1 MSARADNEQKKRI
14 TAGYEIFDSI
24 NIGKAEFVVGR
35 NIHAPSQY
43 VTWECSNGNNYFWG
57 HYFSDRSEALRDMYS
72 RAEAEISFIKNSI
85 RPTKKRE
92 EREER

>member
-1 MSARADNEQKKRI
+1 MADNEQKIRI
-14 TAGYEIFDSI
+14 NAGYEIFDSI
-24 NIGKAEFVVGR
+24 NIGKAEFVVGK

-85 RPTKKRE
+85 HPAKKRE

>member
-1 MSARADNEQKKRI
+1 MADNEQNKRI
-14 TAGYEIFDSI
+14 NAGYEIFDSI
-24 NIGKAEFVVGR
+24 KIGKAEFVVGK
-35 NIHAPSQY
+35 NTHAPSQY
-43 VTWECSNGNNYFWG
+43 VTWECSNGDNYFWG

-85 RPTKKRE
+85 RPAKKRE

>member
-1 MSARADNEQKKRI
+1 MADNEQKKRNN
-14 TAGYEIFDSI
+14 AGYEIFDSI
-24 NIGKAEFVVGR
+24 KIGKAEFVVGK

-85 RPTKKRE
+85 RPAKKRE

>member
-1 MSARADNEQKKRI
+1 MADNKQNKRI
-14 TAGYEIFDSI
+14 NAGYEIFDSI
-24 NIGKAEFVVGR
+24 EIGKAEFVVGK
-35 NIHAPSQY
+35 NIYAPSQY
-43 VTWECSNGNNYFWG
+43 VTWECSNSDNYFWG

-85 RPTKKRE
+85 RPAKKRE

>member
-1 MSARADNEQKKRI
+1 MADNEQKKRI
-14 TAGYEIFDSI
+14 NAGYEIFDSI
-24 NIGKAEFVVGR
+24 KIGKAEFVIGR
-35 NIHAPSQY
+35 NIYAPSQY

-85 RPTKKRE
+85 RPAKKRE

>member
-1 MSARADNEQKKRI
+1 MADNEQKKRI
-14 TAGYEIFDSI
+14 NAGYEIFDSI
-24 NIGKAEFVVGR
+24 KIGKAEFVVGK
-35 NIHAPSQY
+35 NIHTPSQY

-72 RAEAEISFIKNSI
+72 RAEVEISFIKNSI
-85 RPTKKRE
+85 RPAKKRE

>member
-1 MSARADNEQKKRI
+1 MADNEQKKRI
-14 TAGYEIFDSI
+14 NAGYEIFDSI
-24 NIGKAEFVVGR
+24 NIGKAEFVVGK

-43 VTWECSNGNNYFWG
+43 VTWECSNGNNYLWG

-85 RPTKKRE
+85 RPAKKRE

>member
-1 MSARADNEQKKRI
+1 MADNEQNKRI
-14 TAGYEIFDSI
+14 NAGSEIFDSI
-24 NIGKAEFVVGR
+24 KIGKAEFVVGK
-35 NIHAPSQY
+35 NIHTPSQY

-85 RPTKKRE
+85 RPAKKRE

>member
-1 MSARADNEQKKRI
+1 MADNEQKKRI
-14 TAGYEIFDSI
+14 NAGYEIFDSI
-24 NIGKAEFVVGR
+24 NIGKAEFVVGK

-57 HYFSDRSEALRDMYS
+57 HYFSDRSEARRDMYS

-85 RPTKKRE
+85 RPAKKRE

>member
-1 MSARADNEQKKRI
+1 MADNEQKKRI
-14 TAGYEIFDSI
+14 NAGYEIFDSI
-24 NIGKAEFVVGR
+24 KIGKAEFVVGK

-43 VTWECSNGNNYFWG
+43 ATWECSNGNNYFWG

-85 RPTKKRE
+85 HPAKKRE
-92 EREER
+92 EWEER

>member
-1 MSARADNEQKKRI
+1 MADNEQKKRI
-14 TAGYEIFDSI
+14 NAGYEIFDSI
-24 NIGKAEFVVGR
+24 KIGKAEFVVGK
-35 NIHAPSQY
+35 NIHALSQY
-43 VTWECSNGNNYFWG
+43 VTWECSNGDNYFWG

-85 RPTKKRE
+85 RPAKKRE

>member
-1 MSARADNEQKKRI
+1 MADNEQKKRI
-14 TAGYEIFDSI
+14 NAGYEIFDSI

-72 RAEAEISFIKNSI
+72 RAEVEISFIKNSI

>member
-1 MSARADNEQKKRI
+1 MADNEQKKRI
-14 TAGYEIFDSI
+14 NAGYEIFDSI
-24 NIGKAEFVVGR
+24 NIGKAEFVVGK

-85 RPTKKRE
+85 CPTKKRE